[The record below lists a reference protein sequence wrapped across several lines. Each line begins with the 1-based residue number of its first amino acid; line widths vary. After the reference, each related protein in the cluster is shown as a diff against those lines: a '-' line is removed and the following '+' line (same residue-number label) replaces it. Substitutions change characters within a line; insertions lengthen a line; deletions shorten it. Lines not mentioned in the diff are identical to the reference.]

1 MHRKHDVH
9 LMPKFGYFAGGN
21 DSNIVVK
28 DVSKGIK
35 TNIGHKEKIFY
46 SSMEKKRKKV
56 TTESKLLI
64 MLARNN
70 IRKNVKVVFAD
81 KLFQQNNSYQFPE
94 RVLIKQSQSCQS
106 N

>member
-35 TNIGHKEKIFY
+35 TNIGHKEK
-46 SSMEKKRKKV
+46 
-56 TTESKLLI
+56 
-64 MLARNN
+64 
-70 IRKNVKVVFAD
+70 
-81 KLFQQNNSYQFPE
+81 LF
-94 RVLIKQSQSCQS
+94 
-106 N
+106 

>member
-1 MHRKHDVH
+1 M
-9 LMPKFGYFAGGN
+9 
-21 DSNIVVK
+21 
-28 DVSKGIK
+28 
-35 TNIGHKEKIFY
+35 
-46 SSMEKKRKKV
+46 KKKKKV

-70 IRKNVKVVFAD
+70 IRKNVEVVFAD
-81 KLFQQNNSYQFPE
+81 TLFQQNNSYEFLE

>member
-1 MHRKHDVH
+1 
-9 LMPKFGYFAGGN
+9 
-21 DSNIVVK
+21 
-28 DVSKGIK
+28 
-35 TNIGHKEKIFY
+35 
-46 SSMEKKRKKV
+46 MEKKRKKV

-64 MLARNN
+64 MLAQNN

-81 KLFQQNNSYQFPE
+81 TLFQQNNSYEFPE